1 MVRDAFVIVAPLQL
15 GPGVLV
21 RIIAAGAP
29 QSGADHH
36 FAGGA
41 SAGVGAGPSQGI
53 EGERGPCLGRG
64 TISHLAHSPGLAAAP
79 GQLIGSE

>member
-29 QSGADHH
+29 QSGAGNTH
-36 FAGGA
+36 GL
-41 SAGVGAGPSQGI
+41 
-53 EGERGPCLGRG
+53 CLLM
-64 TISHLAHSPGLAAAP
+64 IAVHAKYQVIFLCV
-79 GQLIGSE
+79 